1 MNTQEEQL
9 IDLEILK
16 DHICSD
22 LDRYLEENKEL
33 LDKLKKTA
41 ENYEKNN
48 SKDI

>member
-1 MNTQEEQL
+1 MSRDEEQKL
-9 IDLEILK
+9 RDLEILK

-41 ENYEKNN
+41 ENYEKN
-48 SKDI
+48 DV

>member
-1 MNTQEEQL
+1 MSREEEQL
-9 IDLEILK
+9 RDLEILK

-33 LDKLKKTA
+33 LDTLKKKA
-41 ENYEKNN
+41 EDYEKNN